1 MVWNFRMQW
10 KRTWA
15 PTEVCVGILSDP
27 EYCLGLEMVRCQ
39 INMNWLSDSS
49 NEAWSVY
56 FLFLEVVA
64 FFWIP
69 QLLIH
74 TVDGNTLHIQYDR
87 TRLDIAMR
95 HSDFPASGAKS
106 QSHARPSWSKAIEH
120 LECGGCLSLDPTGAG
135 QQIHGCWGRIHQVE
149 PRDVGESQFWRALR
163 NDLVM
168 LEHGISTS
176 QWRHVCSRCIKLLR
190 AVWFLWFLCQGYHSW
205 RMGRPQNISNTS
217 QVKGWT
223 KFSPLKNSQSWNS
236 QTPRWL
242 SSPWNSEV

>member
-163 NDLVM
+163 NVFFVM
-168 LEHGISTS
+168 LELGKLTHPSGDMFVPAALNYCGRFGSCDSCAKAIIAEGWVDHKISQIHLKS
-176 QWRHVCSRCIKLLR
+176 KVGQKFRHWKT
-190 AVWFLWFLCQGYHSW
+190 HSP
-205 RMGRPQNISNTS
+205 G
-217 QVKGWT
+217 
-223 KFSPLKNSQSWNS
+223 
-236 QTPRWL
+236 TPRL
-242 SSPWNSEV
+242 PGD